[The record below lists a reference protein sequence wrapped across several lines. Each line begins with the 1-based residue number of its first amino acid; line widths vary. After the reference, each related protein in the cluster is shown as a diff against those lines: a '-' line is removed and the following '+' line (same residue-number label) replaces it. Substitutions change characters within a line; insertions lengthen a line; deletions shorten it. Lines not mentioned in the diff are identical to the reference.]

1 MQLRSNMGHHFMN
14 LLFED
19 KWKKQ
24 QKNWWYNRLNQTQ
37 QSVVR
42 ENRNYKKN
50 LLHGVSLG

>member
-37 QSVVR
+37 QSAVR